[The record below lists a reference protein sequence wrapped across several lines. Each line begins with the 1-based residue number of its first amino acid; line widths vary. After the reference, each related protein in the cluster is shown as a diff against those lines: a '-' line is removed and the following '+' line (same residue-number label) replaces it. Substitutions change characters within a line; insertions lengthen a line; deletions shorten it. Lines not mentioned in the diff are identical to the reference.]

1 MWNRLCFFQVP
12 NPSSATT
19 DKAALGQE
27 FDSIYSEFPS
37 SLVPL
42 RLSNPLTDACI
53 RVVDVPMS
61 RVKFIV
67 NTEYTYPQNLFLVQN
82 LPNVKFRPGRDLRL
96 SKADPLLASD
106 PSHIPFRLRISTRP
120 CLRYAS
126 DVACLLRY
134 WHARPSGPNMY
145 HQNAADA
152 IALRYMWHRLYLGH
166 GQMLPVHRPVNQLQ
180 YATRTVTM

>member
-1 MWNRLCFFQVP
+1 VWNRLCFFQVP

-67 NTEYTYPQNLFLVQN
+67 NTEYTYPQNLCLVQN
-82 LPNVKFRPGRDLRL
+82 LPNVKFRPGRNLHYRRQ
-96 SKADPLLASD
+96 
-106 PSHIPFRLRISTRP
+106 I
-120 CLRYAS
+120 
-126 DVACLLRY
+126 RY
-134 WHARPSGPNMY
+134 WRPTHPTSRSDSDFPHDLACGTHPTSP
-145 HQNAADA
+145 AFFA
-152 IALRYMWHRLYLGH
+152 IGTHDP
-166 GQMLPVHRPVNQLQ
+166 QVQICITKTPQTP
-180 YATRTVTM
+180 